1 MTRMHWRNISRLLNK
16 YPIHVWHRHPAFAL
30 APMAVHPNH
39 QNQGVGAQ
47 WVRDG
52 FAACKS
58 AGHQAL
64 VVLGHPEFY
73 TRFEFLRASQYGIA
87 APFDVPEDAFLVQAL
102 IPDGRNRMH
111 GIVRYPSVS

>member
-1 MTRMHWRNISRLLNK
+1 
-16 YPIHVWHRHPAFAL
+16 
-30 APMAVHPNH
+30 MAVHPNH

-87 APFDVPEDAFLVQAL
+87 APFDVPEDVFLVQAL
-102 IPDGRNRMH
+102 IPDGRNGMH
-111 GIVRYPSVS
+111 GIVRYPSCFDGL